1 MNGRIRRIQERRC
14 SASMGLFLF
23 RREWWRG
30 SGRKMEGLKIGLVS
44 TALGFFGFGVGLTVG
59 AVVGYYLFIRT
70 QPSDVEDPKICAHV
84 ENDPEFLERILPEIP
99 LWVKYPDY
107 DRVGWLN
114 KFMELMWPYL
124 NEAICKTAIQS
135 VEPIIAEVAAKYKI
149 KSVKFETFTLGS
161 LPPSLHGMKVYV
173 SEENELIMEPSLKWA
188 GNPNIVVVARAYGL
202 RLTVQV
208 VDLQIFA
215 LPRLTL
221 KPLVPSFPCFANIY
235 MGLMEKPHVDFGVK
249 LSRADLMAI
258 PGLYIFV
265 QETIKDQVAN
275 MFLWPKTL
283 EVPILDVSKA
293 LKKPVGILHVK
304 VIRAYELP
312 KKDLFGKS
320 DPYVKLRLS
329 DHKLPSKKTSV
340 KRRNLE
346 PEWNEEF
353 KFVIKDPESQVVEL
367 NVYDWEQ
374 VGRHEKIGM
383 NVIKLNEVIPNKSS
397 TLTLDL
403 LKGVDIPSENS
414 QGQIVVEV
422 NYKPFKEEDEVEDEI
437 EDEVDHESSE
447 DEVADKEEK
456 TPKSAPP
463 GGGLLIVIIH
473 EGKKLEG
480 KNHINPYAR
489 VTFRGEKKKTKHKKH
504 NRDPRWKEEF
514 LFVCEEPPVHDKVL
528 VEVFSKALGIGIH
541 YSKESLGYVTV
552 DLADVVNNKRTN
564 EMYHLIDSK
573 NGQIQ
578 VELLWNS

>member
-1 MNGRIRRIQERRC
+1 
-14 SASMGLFLF
+14 MGLFLF

-30 SGRKMEGLKIGLVS
+30 SGRKMEELKIGLLS

-59 AVVGYYLFIRT
+59 AVVGFYLFIRT
-70 QPSDVEDPKICAHV
+70 QPSDVEDSKICAHV

-124 NEAICKTAIQS
+124 NEAICKTAMQS
-135 VEPIIAEVAAKYKI
+135 AEPIMAEVAAKYKI

-161 LPPSLHGMKVYV
+161 LPPSLHGMKVYI
-173 SEENELIMEPSLKWA
+173 SEENELILEPSLKWA
-188 GNPNIVVVARAYGL
+188 GNPNIIVVARAYGL

-293 LKKPVGILHVK
+293 LKKPVGILYVK

-312 KKDLFGKS
+312 KEDLFGKS

-367 NVYDWEQ
+367 NV
-374 VGRHEKIGM
+374 GRHKKMGM
-383 NVIKLNEVIPNKSS
+383 NVIKLNEVIPNKST

-403 LKGVDIPSENS
+403 LKDFKSEDIPSENS

-422 NYKPFKEEDEVEDEI
+422 NYKPFKEEEHEEDESSGEEDEI
-437 EDEVDHESSE
+437 EDEVGPESE

-463 GGGLLIVIIH
+463 GGGLLIVIVH

-480 KNHINPYAR
+480 KHHINPYAR

-514 LFVCEEPPVHDKVL
+514 LFVCEEPPVHDKLL
-528 VEVFSKALGIGIH
+528 VEVFSKAIGIGIH

-564 EMYHLIDSK
+564 EIYHLIDSK

-578 VELLWNS
+578 VELQWNT

>member
-1 MNGRIRRIQERRC
+1 
-14 SASMGLFLF
+14 MGLFLF

-30 SGRKMEGLKIGLVS
+30 SGRKMEELKIGLLS

-59 AVVGYYLFIRT
+59 AVVGFYLFIRT
-70 QPSDVEDPKICAHV
+70 QPSDVE
-84 ENDPEFLERILPEIP
+84 
-99 LWVKYPDY
+99 
-107 DRVGWLN
+107 
-114 KFMELMWPYL
+114 
-124 NEAICKTAIQS
+124 AICKTAMQS
-135 VEPIIAEVAAKYKI
+135 AEPIMAEVAAKYKI

-161 LPPSLHGMKVYV
+161 LPPSLHGMKVYI
-173 SEENELIMEPSLKWA
+173 SEENELILEPSLKWA
-188 GNPNIVVVARAYGL
+188 GNPNIIVVARAYGL

-293 LKKPVGILHVK
+293 LKKPVGILYVK

-312 KKDLFGKS
+312 KEDLFGKS

-374 VGRHEKIGM
+374 VGRHKKMGM
-383 NVIKLNEVIPNKSS
+383 NVIKLNEVIPNKST

-403 LKGVDIPSENS
+403 LKDFKSEDIPSENS

-422 NYKPFKEEDEVEDEI
+422 NYKPFKEEEHEEDESSGEEDEI
-437 EDEVDHESSE
+437 EDEVGPESE

-463 GGGLLIVIIH
+463 GGGLLIVIVH

-480 KNHINPYAR
+480 KHHINPYAR

-514 LFVCEEPPVHDKVL
+514 LFVCEEPPVHDKLL
-528 VEVFSKALGIGIH
+528 VEVFSKAIGIGIH

-564 EMYHLIDSK
+564 EIYHLIDSK

-578 VELLWNS
+578 VELQWNT